1 MIDWQEVAKQNG
13 LTPKEFTKEI
23 LTVAAVVGAMEI
35 DGSNSDALKFTVSD
49 DVGDVQILISRLP

>member
-1 MIDWQEVAKQNG
+1 MIDWQEVANQNG

-49 DVGDVQILISRLP
+49 DVGDVQILIRRLP